1 MNTHD
6 RSKFTYDS
14 YVSAS
19 PEKVWE
25 ALTSAAFTQKYW
37 AGRHIVSTWKPGAS
51 VQMLNPD
58 GSVDWEGEVLKA
70 AVPRVL
76 SFTFLAPRFEPGAT
90 EPASRVTIELTPE
103 GHGVR
108 LMLTHDEF
116 SADSRTCDC
125 VSQGWP
131 AILNNLKSWVETGK
145 ANESP
150 AWAAA

>member
-6 RSKFTYDS
+6 RSKFTYTS
-14 YVSAS
+14 RIAAS
-19 PEKVWE
+19 PERIWE

-70 AVPRVL
+70 AAPRVL
-76 SFTFLAPRFEPGAT
+76 SYTFLAPRFEPGAT
-90 EPASRVTIELTPE
+90 EPASRVTIELIPE
-103 GHGVR
+103 GAAVR
-108 LMLTHDEF
+108 LTLTHDEF
-116 SADSRTCDC
+116 SPDSKTCDC

-131 AILNNLKSWVETGK
+131 AILDNLKRWMETGT
-145 ANESP
+145 AIDSP
-150 AWAAA
+150 AWTAA